1 MKLFLIS
8 IDLGLSGD
16 GFGCGHRLDRFRD
29 ALAFLVD
36 DVAAANT
43 SELVVKVRHEPGVIP
58 ESKVPRPSEALS
70 W

>member
-16 GFGCGHRLDRFRD
+16 GFGCGHRLGIFRD
-29 ALAFLVD
+29 PLAFLVD

-43 SELVVKVRHEPGVIP
+43 SELIVKVRHGDRGMDLP
-58 ESKVPRPSEALS
+58 
-70 W
+70 